1 MDNNLGDRIGN
12 KVQIAKDK
20 IMFYLIKNKSNK
32 YLVGRIVASVYSGR
46 SHNKRVL

>member
-1 MDNNLGDRIGN
+1 MDNNLGDRIGS
-12 KVQIAKDK
+12 KDK

-32 YLVGRIVASVYSGR
+32 YLVGRIVAAVYSGR